1 MTMFHSSPA
10 EERPLAPE
18 DFRKANVSEHAA
30 EAIEQESIS
39 AWRDAWLRLRSNR
52 VAMTGLVFLLLII
65 LMAIIGPVL
74 TPYDYYSNNLE
85 KTNLP
90 PSAEHWF
97 GTDDLGRDMFA
108 RTWMGARISLTVGFS
123 AAAINLVIGV
133 IYGGIM
139 GYIGGRLDEV
149 MNKISEIL
157 YSIPDLLVAI
167 LLVVVFEP
175 SLGTIIL
182 ALCVTGW
189 INMSWIVRGQ
199 MMQLK
204 NQEYALASR
213 SLGSSGMR
221 ILFRHLLPNAMGPI
235 IVTLTLAVPAAIFSE
250 AVLSFLGL
258 GVQSPA
264 ASWGTMIND
273 ALKAM
278 IIHPWRLAFPALF
291 ISLMMLCFNLFGD
304 GLRDALDPKM
314 KK

>member
-30 EAIEQESIS
+30 EAIEQESVS
-39 AWRDAWLRLRSNR
+39 AWRDAWLRLRGNR

-65 LMAIIGPVL
+65 VMAIIGPML

-85 KTNLP
+85 KTNHP

-149 MNKISEIL
+149 MNKISEVI

-167 LLVVVFEP
+167 LLGVVFEP
-175 SLGTIIL
+175 SLSTIIM

>member
-1 MTMFHSSPA
+1 MTMFHSSSA
-10 EERPLAPE
+10 DERPLAPD

-30 EAIEQESIS
+30 EAIEQESVS

-65 LMAIIGPVL
+65 LMAIIGPML

-108 RTWMGARISLTVGFS
+108 RTWMGARISLAVGFS

-149 MNKISEIL
+149 MNKISEII

-175 SLGTIIL
+175 SLSTIIM